1 MESLPGCFFPTEVVF
16 IDDSEIYLQTL
27 ALFFENHLKHLK
39 LKTFSKPQEALDY
52 IASKPKFCFE
62 QFFQSEDTFCSN
74 CYAMKL
80 NVFSLHK
87 MVYDP
92 SRFSQ
97 ISVILADYNLGP
109 TQMNGVEFCKKINN
123 KTIQKI
129 LFTAETNRNFV
140 IDAFNENHIQ
150 KYVSK
155 QEVVNLEAITNL
167 ILQSQERYF
176 FENTKSIQIAL
187 KENPSFPFA
196 IYSEAFQTYF
206 KSFLQKNKI
215 REYYLLDAVGSYL
228 MIDDENHIK
237 ILFVQNEDQCRA
249 NYLEQKDEVD
259 FELCEKLELGE
270 VVYCNTSFWAQE
282 KTKANSF
289 FVPAECIQDSL
300 SGAKFYC
307 ACLQNID
314 FIDTSKLVLECDIA

>member
-27 ALFFENHLKHLK
+27 TLFCESHLKHLK
-39 LKTFSKPQEALDY
+39 IKTFSKPQEALEY
-52 IASKPKFCFE
+52 VASKPKPCFE
-62 QFFQSEDTFCSN
+62 QFFQAQDTFCSN

-87 MVYDP
+87 MIYDP
-92 SRFSQ
+92 KRFSQ

-109 TQMNGVEFCKKINN
+109 NEMNGVEFCKAIHEKN
-123 KTIQKI
+123 IQKI
-129 LFTAETNRNFV
+129 LFTAETDRSFV
-140 IDAFNENHIQ
+140 IKAFNDDYIQ

-155 QEVVNLEAITNL
+155 QEVGSLEKVINL
-167 ILQSQERYF
+167 ICQAQERYF

-187 KENPSFPFA
+187 KENPAFPLA
-196 IYSEAFQTYF
+196 IYSETFQTYF
-206 KSFLQKNKI
+206 RNFVEKNNI

-228 MIDDENHIK
+228 MIDNENRIK

-249 NYLEQKDEVD
+249 NYLEQKEEVD
-259 FELCEKLELGE
+259 SELCAKLEVGE
-270 VVYCNTSFWAQE
+270 MVYCNTSFWTQE
-282 KTKANSF
+282 NKKTNSL
-289 FVPAECIQDSL
+289 FVPADCIQDAQ

-307 ACLQNID
+307 ACLQNVD
-314 FIDTSKLVLECDIA
+314 FIDVSKIALETNIA